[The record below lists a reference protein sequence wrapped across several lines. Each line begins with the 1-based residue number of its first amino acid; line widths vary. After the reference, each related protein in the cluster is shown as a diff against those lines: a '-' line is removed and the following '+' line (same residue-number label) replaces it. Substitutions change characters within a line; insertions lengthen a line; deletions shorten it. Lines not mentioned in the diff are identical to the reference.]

1 MKRLRSE
8 GGRRRVVYKK
18 MWESLYEEVSFAPKL
33 HVEKEP
39 AGGVRGMEG
48 ASTPGE
54 EQSMQTSPE
63 AGRSRA
69 STHRH
74 RSPAPEA

>member
-39 AGGVRGMEG
+39 AGG
-48 ASTPGE
+48 
-54 EQSMQTSPE
+54 
-63 AGRSRA
+63 
-69 STHRH
+69 
-74 RSPAPEA
+74 